1 MLKNLIFDVGNVLL
15 GYQWFKMV
23 LDYGMSEED
32 AQFMGKNIFEDEH
45 WLMFDAGKISMEDL
59 IEYYV
64 QKMPDMEMWV
74 RKFFSE
80 PKKMLILRPDVWD
93 EVARLKA
100 AGYKIYLLS
109 NYSEELFTIHTE
121 GTPIL
126 ELADGK
132 VVSYMIH
139 EIKPYP
145 SIYQY
150 LLDTYK
156 LDAAE
161 CIFFD
166 DREENVTGGEA
177 LGIAGVIVESEEQL
191 LEELRKL

>member
-1 MLKNLIFDVGNVLL
+1 MIKNLIFDVGNVLF

-23 LDYGMSEED
+23 LDYGMSEDD

-80 PKKMLILRPDVWD
+80 PRKMLIPRPKVWD

-109 NYSEELFTIHTE
+109 NYSKELFVIHTE
-121 GTPIL
+121 GAPFI

-145 SIYQY
+145 PIYQH

-156 LDAAE
+156 LDASE
-161 CIFFD
+161 CLFFD
-166 DREENVTGGEA
+166 DREENVEGGKA
-177 LGIAGVIVESEEQL
+177 LGIDGVIVESEEQL
-191 LEELRKL
+191 LGELRKL

>member
-1 MLKNLIFDVGNVLL
+1 MIRNLIFDVGNVLL
-15 GYQWFKMV
+15 GYQWFNMV
-23 LDYGMSEED
+23 LSYGMPEEE
-32 AQFMGKNIFEDEH
+32 AQHMGKNIFDDEH
-45 WLMFDAGKISMEDL
+45 WLMFDAGKIKMEDL

-64 QKMPDMEMWV
+64 QKMPDMEFWV
-74 RKFFSE
+74 RKFFE
-80 PKKMLILRPDVWD
+80 NPKKMLIPRPKVWD

-109 NYSEELFTIHTE
+109 NYSEELFTIHTD

-126 ELADGK
+126 GLADGK

-145 SIYQY
+145 PIYQY
-150 LLDTYK
+150 LLDTYN

-161 CIFFD
+161 CLFFD
-166 DREENVTGGEA
+166 DRAENVEGGEA

-191 LEELRKL
+191 LQELGKL